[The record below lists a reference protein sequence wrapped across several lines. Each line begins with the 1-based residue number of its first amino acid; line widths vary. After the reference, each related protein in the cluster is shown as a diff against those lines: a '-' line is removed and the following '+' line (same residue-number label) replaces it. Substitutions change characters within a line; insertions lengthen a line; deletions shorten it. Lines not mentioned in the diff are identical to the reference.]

1 MKNDEFDRRVRAF
14 FAGAPRPAAPDALR
28 RLPGRLAVADGG
40 APLRS
45 KRVHRGPALAGTGMA
60 GLVVVALAVALVVRF
75 PGGHSAS
82 SGEPA
87 GAPSGGP
94 AVTSSPSTTA
104 STTPSAPR
112 PAYAMDGLAWQEVGV
127 GTFDGVESLALFP
140 IDQGMLVVGTS
151 RTAQVRLWLTTD
163 GVAFRPLDASAF
175 ASDDPVAH
183 QVFVFGLSKGPGGYL
198 AVGGFWTAVSTGTMG
213 PASPLVWHSTD
224 GAHWSRVETQGLP
237 ASGLSYLAATNRGF
251 VVAAQPDWTT
261 TPITAFPAYE
271 SADGIS
277 WQATSITAVKVF
289 GHDGHVVALTR
300 DQAVA
305 VTEDGTTWT
314 TLRPAAQVIDVAT
327 SPDGFLAAAHDQ
339 TTTKWRAIT
348 SPDGH
353 NWTTVGTTS
362 TSLAASIVRAMGKW
376 MMFGQTSGGLNTIP
390 LLTSSNALD
399 WQSNAIPQQVIGTA
413 SLSSIPYTYQ
423 DGFFAQTQVEL
434 SPGGL
439 TAYGPLQVHL
449 WWVRA
454 ARAGDSPGATAPPEP
469 TFEPVATPTGGIT
482 EARAIEIASARYPNT
497 LTQPYGKLVPIGG
510 FDSKQTLVSP
520 DRWVWAVM
528 VIVPKPGCSGKA
540 PGPSPCELP
549 YSSLTVIVDD
559 ITGDIIEVLDSNGVA
574 VP

>member
-14 FAGAPRPAAPDALR
+14 FQSAPRPAAPDALR
-28 RLPGRLAVADGG
+28 RLPGTLVTPTPALDRERART
-40 APLRS
+40 P
-45 KRVHRGPALAGTGMA
+45 RVVRGRALAGMGTA
-60 GLVVVALAVALVVRF
+60 GLMVVALVVALSIR
-75 PGGHSAS
+75 
-82 SGEPA
+82 
-87 GAPSGGP
+87 
-94 AVTSSPSTTA
+94 SPTGQTA
-104 STTPSAPR
+104 STAAAGSTAGSSSSPTASSTSSASGGS
-112 PAYAMDGLAWQEVGV
+112 AYALDGLAWQEVGA
-127 GTFDGVESLALFP
+127 GAFDGVESLALYP
-140 IDQGMLVVGTS
+140 VDQGLLVVGTS
-151 RTAQVRLWLTTD
+151 RAAQVRLWLTTD

-251 VVAAQPDWTT
+251 VVAAQPDWTA

-449 WWVRA
+449 WWVRVAEVGDA
-454 ARAGDSPGATAPPEP
+454 AGSTAAPEP
-469 TFEPVATPTGGIT
+469 TSGPTPTGGIT
-482 EARAIEIASARYPNT
+482 EARAIAIAIARYEPMAGT
-497 LTQPYGKLVPIGG
+497 KPYGKLVPIGG
-510 FDSKQTLVSP
+510 FDPKQTLVSP
-520 DRWVWAVM
+520 DRLVWAVT
-528 VIVPKPGCSGKA
+528 VIIPKPECSPPASPK
-540 PGPSPCELP
+540 PSACDLP
-549 YSSLTVIVDD
+549 YVSVAVMVDYM
-559 ITGDIIEVLDSNGVA
+559 TGDIIEVLDSNGETL
-574 VP
+574 P